1 MSMRPVHL
9 ALAAH
14 LGALV
19 FGLVGILIM
28 LPNPQLWADDPNAV
42 EVFDFSIAHAGSIHI
57 LFGAATMFLLGAT
70 TIGLARTAI
79 FFAVSV
85 SFSLTSELLGTGTG
99 WPFGNYAYTDYL
111 GWKVLDHV
119 PFSIPLSWFYVGF
132 ACYLVSRQLVASF
145 SVDRQSL
152 WTLAGAVW
160 LLTVWDLVLDPAMAH
175 ESLPIK
181 FWRWSESGPYFG
193 MPVKNFIGWSITG
206 LLYMGVSRLLWRTE
220 LTPRSYGV
228 GVPLLIYVANMV
240 FAMFLSASVDL
251 WIPVLLAVALGV
263 VPAMAALGGD
273 DRRPRRMPRRM
284 PEAPQMVWPAS
295 ISRG

>member
-1 MSMRPVHL
+1 MSMRPTTL

-19 FGLVGILIM
+19 FGLIGILIM
-28 LPNPQLWADDPNAV
+28 LPNPELWQDDPNAV
-42 EVFDFSIAHAGSIHI
+42 KVFNFSIEHAGSIHI
-57 LFGAATMFLLGAT
+57 IFGAAAMFLFGVAS
-70 TIGLARTAI
+70 IGLARTAI
-79 FFAVSV
+79 FFVISC

-132 ACYLVSRQLVASF
+132 ACYLVARQFVAGLG
-145 SVDRQSL
+145 VTRQSL

-175 ESLPIK
+175 ESLRIK
-181 FWRWSESGPYFG
+181 FWEWSETGPYFG
-193 MPVKNFIGWSITG
+193 MPIKNFIGWSITG
-206 LLYMGVSRLLWRTE
+206 LLYMGVSRLLWRKE
-220 LTPRSYGV
+220 LEPGSFKV
-228 GVPLLIYVANMV
+228 GVPLVIYLANMV
-240 FAMFLSASVDL
+240 FAMALSASVDL
-251 WIPVLLAVALGV
+251 WIPVLLAIVLGV
-263 VPAMAALGGD
+263 APALSILRED
-273 DRRPRRMPRRM
+273 DGPRRRRMPS
-284 PEAPQMVWPAS
+284 APRMVWPAS